1 MKLKIINN
9 LAEDSRQD
17 REGYVRGILQATKN
31 SIVVGWVPLS
41 PFNVLICTK
50 LRIPG
55 LYDYVNMSRVYGF
68 SYEEL
73 KNGLH
78 FDNSI
83 GLYRFIFESTPET
96 IAIASSVM
104 GNGQYPYLIERE
116 YEALNNLGR
125 FDDSH
130 IVEQHETYALG
141 DKLKYTFG
149 VEFETSCG
157 YIPCDRTFIDGLIP
171 LRDGSIS
178 GIEYSTIVLEGND
191 GLNSLKQC
199 MDDLAKYTAFNK
211 ECALH
216 IHLGGFPVKQEY
228 IIALANVQRKLEDS
242 NYLLTL
248 PEWSFNTELYKS
260 NGKSYCKRTPIYES
274 FDDLFY
280 SITGNAF
287 EGSLSK
293 PHPRDPERT
302 SKWNI
307 SSRYYGLNLVN
318 MVCYEKPKTVEFR
331 FLRPT
336 DNFKKVYIWLAI
348 LNAQLEFTKKL
359 VEEYKEAVPEDV
371 NASFI
376 FDYIDD
382 LNFDLTTVLSNVYE
396 GDFLDWLIDSLKLM
410 KRVISVQI
418 NAGDRFGSLVSVE
431 DKILGTDVL

>member
-9 LAEDSRQD
+9 LDGDSRLD

-41 PFNVLICTK
+41 PLNVLICTK

-68 SYEEL
+68 CYEEL
-73 KNGLH
+73 KDGLH

-96 IAIASSVM
+96 IAMASAVM

-130 IVEQHETYALG
+130 IVEQHKTYVLG

-199 MDDLAKYTAFNK
+199 MDDLAKYTMFNK

-260 NGKSYCKRTPIYES
+260 NGKSYCKRTPVYEG

-280 SITGNAF
+280 SITGNSF

-318 MVCYEKPKTVEFR
+318 MVCYKKPKTVEFR

-359 VEEYKEAVPEDV
+359 VEKYKESIPEDV
-371 NASFI
+371 NSSFI
-376 FDYIDD
+376 FDYIDG

-410 KRVISVQI
+410 KRVISVQS

>member
-9 LAEDSRQD
+9 LAEDSRRE

-41 PFNVLICTK
+41 PLNVLICTK

-55 LYDYVNMSRVYGF
+55 LYDYVNMSRVYGC

-73 KNGLH
+73 KDGLH

-83 GLYRFIFESTPET
+83 GLYRFIFESSPET
-96 IAIASSVM
+96 IAMASAVM

-116 YEALNNLGR
+116 YEALNNLSR

-130 IVEQHETYALG
+130 IVEQYKTYTLG

-178 GIEYSTIVLEGND
+178 GIEYSTIVLSGND
-191 GLNSLKQC
+191 GLNTLKQC
-199 MDDLAKYTAFNK
+199 MDDLTKYTMFDK

-228 IIALANVQRKLEDS
+228 IAALAGVQRKLEAT

-248 PEWSFNTELYKS
+248 PDWSFNTELYKS
-260 NGKSYCKRTPIYES
+260 NGKSYCKKTQAYES

-280 SITGNAF
+280 SVTGRSFN
-287 EGSLSK
+287 GSLLE
-293 PHPRDPERT
+293 PHPRDPERN

-307 SSRYYGLNLVN
+307 SSRYHGLNLVN
-318 MVCYEKPKTVEFR
+318 MVCYKKPKTVEFR

-348 LNAQLEFTKKL
+348 FNAQLEFTKKL
-359 VEEYKEAVPEDV
+359 VEKYNEAVPEDINV
-371 NASFI
+371 SFI
-376 FDYIDD
+376 LDYIND
-382 LNFDLTTVLSNVYE
+382 LNFDLTTVLSSVYE
-396 GDFLDWLIDSLKLM
+396 GDFLNWLIDSLKLM
-410 KRVISVQI
+410 RRVISVQ
-418 NAGDRFGSLVSVE
+418 NGSNDHYGSLVSVE
-431 DKILGTDVL
+431 DKILGSDVL

>member
-9 LAEDSRQD
+9 LAEDSRRD

-55 LYDYVNMSRVYGF
+55 LYDYVNMSCVYGF

-96 IAIASSVM
+96 IAIAGSVM
-104 GNGQYPYLIERE
+104 GNGQYPYPIERE

-141 DKLKYTFG
+141 DKLNYTFG

-199 MDDLAKYTAFNK
+199 MDDLAKYTMFNK

-318 MVCYEKPKTVEFR
+318 MVCYKKPKTVEFR

-359 VEEYKEAVPEDV
+359 VKKYKEAVPEDV
-371 NASFI
+371 NTSFI
-376 FDYIDD
+376 FDYIDN

-410 KRVISVQI
+410 KQVISAQI